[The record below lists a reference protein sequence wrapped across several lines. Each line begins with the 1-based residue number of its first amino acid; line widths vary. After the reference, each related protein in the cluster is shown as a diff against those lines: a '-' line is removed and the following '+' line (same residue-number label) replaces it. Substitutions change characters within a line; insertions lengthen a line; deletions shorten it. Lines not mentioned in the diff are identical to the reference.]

1 MIEWIKSNTPAK
13 AQFIFAHGAG
23 AGSDSEFMQ
32 QMAQLIAA
40 YEIDVGLFDFEYMQ
54 TAKQTNK
61 RRPPDRAPKLLDYF
75 EHVLTFAQPKLPLF
89 IGGKSMGGRMAS
101 ILASEE
107 RAATA
112 MIAGVVAFGYP
123 FHPPGKPDKL
133 RIDHFAKIACPFMVL
148 QGERDTF
155 GTRDELTQLHLD
167 KRPDFVW
174 LPDGDHSL
182 KPRKRSGFTELEN
195 IQSAAKHAA
204 RFIMQHHLLQEKNYD

>member
-40 YEIDVGLFDFEYMQ
+40 HEIDVGLFDFQYMQ

-75 EHVLTFAQPKLPLF
+75 EQVLTVTQPTLPLF

-101 ILASEE
+101 MLVSEA
-107 RAATA
+107 RATTPE
-112 MIAGVVAFGYP
+112 ISGVVAFGYP

-133 RIDHFAKIACPFMVL
+133 RIDHFGNIACPFMVL

-155 GTRDELTQLHLD
+155 GNRDELTQMELD

-182 KPRKRSGFTELEN
+182 KPRKRSGFTESEN
-195 IQSAAKHAA
+195 IQSAAEHAVG
-204 RFIMQHHLLQEKNYD
+204 FIKQHI

>member
-1 MIEWIKSNTPAK
+1 MIEWIKSKSPAK

-40 YEIDVGLFDFEYMQ
+40 HDIDVGLFDFEYMQ
-54 TAKQTNK
+54 IAKQTNK

-75 EHVLTFAQPKLPLF
+75 AHILTFTQPNLPLF

-101 ILASEE
+101 MLVSEE
-107 RAATA
+107 RVT
-112 MIAGVVAFGYP
+112 MSTISGVLAFGYP

-133 RIDHFAKIACPFMVL
+133 RIDHFGNIACPFMVL

-155 GTRDELTQLHLD
+155 GTRDELTQMQLD

-174 LPDGDHSL
+174 LADGDHSL
-182 KPRKRSGFTELEN
+182 KPRKRSGFTELGN
-195 IQSAAKHAA
+195 VQTAAEHAA
-204 RFIMQHHLLQEKNYD
+204 GFIKQHI